1 MRYVGGR
8 IRLTRRWYYYL
19 HKKEKEVEQGLTYAF
34 VRGVLLVR

>member
-1 MRYVGGR
+1 MSYVGGC

-19 HKKEKEVEQGLTYAF
+19 HKKEKEVEQGFTDAC